1 MTSVKLSIAGAI
13 MPDTDIISELW
24 QVIND
29 RAANPNQESYV
40 SSILTHR
47 KGMDKSL
54 EKVGE
59 ECIEFIL
66 AAKGESYERGVS
78 EAADLLFHLLVA
90 LKSCGI
96 NLQDVLDELK
106 SRRK

>member
-1 MTSVKLSIAGAI
+1 MS
-13 MPDTDIISELW
+13 DTDIISELW

-29 RAANPNQESYV
+29 RAANPSPESYV

-59 ECIEFIL
+59 ECTEFIL
-66 AAKGESYERGVS
+66 AAKGGSYERGVS
-78 EAADLLFHLLVA
+78 EAADLIFHLLVA

-96 NLQDVLDELK
+96 NLEDVLKELE